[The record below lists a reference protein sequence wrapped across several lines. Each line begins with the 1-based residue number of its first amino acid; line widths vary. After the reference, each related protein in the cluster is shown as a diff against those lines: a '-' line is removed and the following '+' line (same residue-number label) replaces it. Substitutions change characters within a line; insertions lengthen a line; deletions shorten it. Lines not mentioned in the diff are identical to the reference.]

1 MSDYDHKESLYINF
15 DDQKDKATTQKFGS
29 VLEMYHNK
37 QTGENVQMCWI
48 DPESCF
54 PVDESCQNGEELFVI
69 NGLLKVDEKVY
80 TKWGW
85 LRFPA
90 DDSSSSSKDRTLL
103 KAGTEGAQV
112 YRKTGHLTEQ
122 AMAMEKIQI
131 RDD

>member
-1 MSDYDHKESLYINF
+1 M
-15 DDQKDKATTQKFGS
+15 
-29 VLEMYHNK
+29 
-37 QTGENVQMCWI
+37 
-48 DPESCF
+48 
-54 PVDESCQNGEELFVI
+54 I
-69 NGLLKVDEKVY
+69 NGSLKVDEKVY

-90 DDSSSSSKDRTLL
+90 NDSSSSSKDRTLL

-122 AMAMEKIQI
+122 AKAMEKIQI